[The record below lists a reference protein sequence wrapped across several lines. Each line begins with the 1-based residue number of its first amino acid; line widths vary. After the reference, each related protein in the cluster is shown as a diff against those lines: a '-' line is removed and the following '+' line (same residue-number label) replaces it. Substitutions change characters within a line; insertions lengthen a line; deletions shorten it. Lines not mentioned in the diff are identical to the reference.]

1 MVRTAIIM
9 AGGAGERFW
18 PLSRPDHPKQL
29 LKLTGSGKT
38 MLEEAVNRIAPLVGI
53 ENTFISTV
61 PHLVDPISK
70 ASAGVDK
77 DRIIAEPAK
86 RNTAGA
92 LAWSAASLLARYGDQ
107 PISMSVVTADHR
119 IEPDEGFLATVRSAL
134 AVVEVQGGLA
144 TIGIVPDRP
153 ETGYGYIESGEVVAT
168 PEAKVH
174 RVRSFREKPHIEVA
188 KEYVASGNYLWN
200 SGMFF
205 WTMSSF
211 LEELDAASPEHAAFI
226 RNASKF
232 LVDGHHDAASE
243 LFQGLPNISIDYAL
257 MEKARRVY
265 VAEAAFSWDD
275 LGSWDSLHR
284 IRPQDEFG
292 NVSEGKTG
300 LLDCVNSVVVNTS
313 GKQGVY
319 ALGLD
324 NLVVVVTDDAVMI
337 CPAER
342 AQEVRRLGAIS

>member
-29 LKLTGSGKT
+29 LCLTGSGKT
-38 MLEEAVNRIAPLVGI
+38 MLEEAVNRIAPLVGL
-53 ENTFISTV
+53 EHTFISTV
-61 PHLVDPISK
+61 PHLVAPISRS
-70 ASAGVDK
+70 SAGVAE

-92 LAWSAASLLARYGDQ
+92 LSWSAACLLARYGDQ
-107 PISMSVVTADHR
+107 PLSMSIVTADHR
-119 IEPDEGFLATVRSAL
+119 IEPDSAFHSTVRSAL
-134 AVVEVQGGLA
+134 EVVEGQGGLA

-153 ETGYGYIESGEVVAT
+153 ETGYGYIESGEVDAT
-168 PEAKVH
+168 LGVRVH
-174 RVRSFREKPHIEVA
+174 RVKSFREKPHLEVA
-188 KEYVASGNYLWN
+188 KEYVSSGSYLWN

-205 WTMSSF
+205 WTMHSF

-226 RNASKF
+226 RSAAP
-232 LVDGHHDAASE
+232 LLAEGRTEGASE
-243 LFQGLPNISIDYAL
+243 LFQSLPNISIDYAL

-265 VAEAAFSWDD
+265 VAEAAFAWDD

-284 IRPQDEFG
+284 VRPQDDAG
-292 NVSEGKTG
+292 NVTEGKTG
-300 LLDCVNSVVVNTS
+300 LLECVRSVVVNNS
-313 GKQGVY
+313 SKQGVY
-319 ALGLD
+319 AIGLD
-324 NLVVVVTDDAVMI
+324 NLVVVVTDDVVMI
-337 CPAER
+337 CPADR